1 MRARSCAA
9 SKDPHPLR
17 EAGLSQT
24 GDHSD
29 LAPWAHP
36 KAQHW
41 FDTLFERSGL
51 LLSLRE
57 SLEDDR
63 AGLTCNQLRAIVAL
77 LYMLSIEG
85 IWPAGQQALFQRMT
99 MRIHS
104 LAQKL
109 QGQSA
114 VGKKTVA
121 EHQQAIHS
129 RQQLDHELELL
140 RRKAGISRR
149 VTELKAPPDWQRV
162 WN

>member
-1 MRARSCAA
+1 MNQS
-9 SKDPHPLR
+9 
-17 EAGLSQT
+17 

-29 LAPWAHP
+29 LSPWAHP

-51 LLSLRE
+51 LLNLRE
-57 SLEDDR
+57 ALEDDR
-63 AGLTCNQLRAIVAL
+63 AELTCNQLRAIVAL
-77 LYMLSIEG
+77 LYMLGIEG
-85 IWPAGQQALFQRMT
+85 IWPAGQEPLLQRMT

-104 LAQKL
+104 LAQRL
-109 QGQSA
+109 QTQA
-114 VGKKTVA
+114 ADGKKTVA
-121 EHQQAIHS
+121 EHQHAIHA

-149 VTELKAPPDWQRV
+149 VTELKAPPDWQRI

>member
-1 MRARSCAA
+1 LNQ
-9 SKDPHPLR
+9 P
-17 EAGLSQT
+17 

-51 LLSLRE
+51 LLNLRE
-57 SLEDDR
+57 ALEDDR
-63 AGLTCNQLRAIVAL
+63 AELTCNQLRSIVAL

-85 IWPAGQQALFQRMT
+85 IWPAGQESLLQRMT

-104 LAQKL
+104 LSQRLQAQAAK
-109 QGQSA
+109 
-114 VGKKTVA
+114 GKKTVA
-121 EHQQAIHS
+121 EHQHAIHD

-149 VTELKAPPDWQRV
+149 VTELKAPPDWQRI